1 MEGGRRKEGR
11 ERPEEKGR
19 EAERKRGRKA
29 GQSLMA

>member
-11 ERPEEKGR
+11 ERQEEKGR